1 MVWHASVLSK
11 LHFGFWSIFVLL
23 GKLQVMGYPN
33 NMLLLCKVWFWILC
47 DEHELGIFFISLYEI
62 VNEWFLS
69 HKFFCPTLSRLI
81 FSGSD
86 ILTYR
91 NIFCLANFGVKPH
104 QRHADFYTKVIVKN
118 WADFE
123 TFLFSLLDIQKSFL
137 TIRNIKT
144 QPKKANY
151 KNWGMALNGQTT
163 VECPFEVVCYKTITK
178 PLV

>member
-1 MVWHASVLSK
+1 MVV
-11 LHFGFWSIFVLL
+11 
-23 GKLQVMGYPN
+23 
-33 NMLLLCKVWFWILC
+33 
-47 DEHELGIFFISLYEI
+47 LYEF
-62 VNEWFLS
+62 VSEWCLS

-86 ILTYR
+86 IITYR
-91 NIFCLANFGVKPH
+91 SIFRLVNFNVNPH

-151 KNWGMALNGQTT
+151 KN
-163 VECPFEVVCYKTITK
+163 
-178 PLV
+178 

>member
-1 MVWHASVLSK
+1 
-11 LHFGFWSIFVLL
+11 
-23 GKLQVMGYPN
+23 MGYPN

-151 KNWGMALNGQTT
+151 KNWGMSLNGQTT
-163 VECPFEVVCYKTITK
+163 VRNVAKLFRGKVAWYWFNNKT
-178 PLV
+178 P

>member
-1 MVWHASVLSK
+1 M
-11 LHFGFWSIFVLL
+11 
-23 GKLQVMGYPN
+23 
-33 NMLLLCKVWFWILC
+33 
-47 DEHELGIFFISLYEI
+47 
-62 VNEWFLS
+62 S
-69 HKFFCPTLSRLI
+69 HLI

-163 VECPFEVVCYKTITK
+163 VQFCICVHWFGDMCLKKKQENYQVFRYAWHTILTAFLCSNGFFLQFQRWHCTVVWPFWAM
-178 PLV
+178 PQFL

>member
-1 MVWHASVLSK
+1 MKVEFAIRFFLVRWRSAGEVRSKVEDRGRSRKVLFFRSGGTVVWHASVSSK

-62 VNEWFLS
+62 VNEWFLF

-118 WADFE
+118 WTYFE
-123 TFLFSLLDIQKSFL
+123 TFLFSLLDI
-137 TIRNIKT
+137 
-144 QPKKANY
+144 
-151 KNWGMALNGQTT
+151 
-163 VECPFEVVCYKTITK
+163 
-178 PLV
+178 